1 MDRRTLL
8 SGFAAAFS
16 ATSWS
21 HTVPLSDPKETIR
34 KVFLAAKEPVPGI
47 AHAKLISAFRVSFLP
62 IEEGAP
68 GINPEF
74 PFGDKV
80 NVIDRALSLLGTKDR
95 ILSTRLLAESG
106 RILPAYIARA
116 QLAPGKYK
124 VPADMAAYF
133 DTPGSGVAKDGSFV
147 FSSSHARLLK
157 GANWNVVSAEN
168 IAEVLAM
175 PGMWPMPYIDGKRPY
190 GDMSYYQF
198 DMARLLG
205 EPYARAPDGTVVRD
219 KAKDERLEE
228 LHGEMTA
235 ALQVF
240 LAYARV
246 RG

>member
-1 MDRRTLL
+1 MDRRTVL
-8 SGFAAAFS
+8 SGFAAAFA
-16 ATSWS
+16 ATWS
-21 HTVPLSDPKETIR
+21 HAAPLPAAKETIR
-34 KVFLAAKEPVPGI
+34 RVFLAPKDPPISTDHG
-47 AHAKLISAFRVSFLP
+47 KLISAFRVAFIP

-95 ILSTRLLAESG
+95 LLATRLLAESG
-106 RILPAYIARA
+106 RILPAYIERA

-133 DTPGSGVAKDGSFV
+133 DTPGSGVAKDGSFA
-147 FSSSHARLLK
+147 FSAAHATLLK

-175 PGMWPMPYIDGKRPY
+175 PDMWPMPYIDGKRPY

-198 DMARLLG
+198 EMARLLG
-205 EPYARAPDGTVVRD
+205 EPYARTPDGAAVRD
-219 KAKDERLEE
+219 KAKDERLEK

-240 LAYARV
+240 LANAR
-246 RG
+246 